1 MLYKHTVRIPSE
13 TFEKANALLAGPVLS
28 AIPEKYNP
36 QPREEI
42 HVIDMTTQ
50 NGARIQIDILSDDLS
65 YRDKIKVTTRGGM
78 EIDVEPQ
85 GKLERVMELEVR
97 EDTYMLQIVD
107 ED

>member
-28 AIPEKYNP
+28 AIPAKYNP
-36 QPREEI
+36 QPREE
-42 HVIDMTTQ
+42 
-50 NGARIQIDILSDDLS
+50 IQIDILSDDLS

>member
-1 MLYKHTVRIPSE
+1 
-13 TFEKANALLAGPVLS
+13 
-28 AIPEKYNP
+28 
-36 QPREEI
+36 
-42 HVIDMTTQ
+42 
-50 NGARIQIDILSDDLS
+50 
-65 YRDKIKVTTRGGM
+65 M